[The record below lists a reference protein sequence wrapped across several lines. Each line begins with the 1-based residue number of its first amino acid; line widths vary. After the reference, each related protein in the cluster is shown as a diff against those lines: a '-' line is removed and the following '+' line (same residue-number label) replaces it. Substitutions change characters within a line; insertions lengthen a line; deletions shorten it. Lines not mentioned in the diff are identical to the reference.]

1 MKDNTSDEVSR
12 ADLMIYPQNFW
23 GGPKVAKYTKYID
36 FQKSARHKN

>member
-12 ADLMIYPQNFW
+12 ADLMIYPQKFG
-23 GGPKVAKYTKYID
+23 GGPKGAKYTKYID